1 MNGLHDMTETGE
13 SPVGGGLAGLV
24 RRHDHDR
31 FLTAL
36 FAPAR
41 SREALLAL
49 YAFNYEL
56 AKTREVV
63 SEPTL
68 GRIRLQWWRDALDAA
83 YAGAAPRRHEVL
95 TPLAAAIRRRSLG
108 RGHFDALIDAREADL
123 ADEAPANLAAL
134 EAYAEASSAHL
145 VLLALEVLGEGSEAA
160 QAAGR
165 AVGIAYALSGLLR
178 AVPFHARARRLYLP
192 RDLVEAAGL
201 EIERGLFELRPS
213 PALCRV
219 VEGVAAC
226 ARAHLAAARA
236 SWPQPSRAALP
247 ALLPAVLARADL
259 ARLAR
264 AGYDPFAPAIAR
276 PDPWRSW
283 RLALASFR
291 GRY

>member
-1 MNGLHDMTETGE
+1 MNGLREMGAAAVPEE
-13 SPVGGGLAGLV
+13 VALGGLL

-36 FAPAR
+36 FAPAG
-41 SREALLAL
+41 SREALFAL
-49 YAFNYEL
+49 YAFNHEV

-63 SEPTL
+63 SEPAL
-68 GRIRLQWWRDALDAA
+68 GRIRLQWWRDALDAI
-83 YAGAAPRRHEVL
+83 YAGGALRRHEVVV
-95 TPLAAAIRRRSLG
+95 PLAAAIRRHSLP
-108 RGHFDALIDAREADL
+108 RARFEALIDAREADL
-123 ADEAPANLAAL
+123 TDEAPPTLAVL
-134 EAYAEASSAHL
+134 ETYAEASSANL
-145 VLLALEVLGEGSEAA
+145 ILLALEVLRGSGEAV

-192 RDLVEAAGL
+192 QDLVDAAGL
-201 EIERGLFELRPS
+201 EVGRGLFELKPS
-213 PALCRV
+213 PALKRV
-219 VEGVAAC
+219 VEGVAAR
-226 ARAHLAAARA
+226 AGAHLATALALQ
-236 SWPQPSRAALP
+236 PQLPRAALP

-259 ARLAR
+259 ARLRR

-283 RLALASFR
+283 RLTLASLR

>member
-1 MNGLHDMTETGE
+1 MNGLRELTETAE
-13 SPVGGGLAGLV
+13 SPGGAALARLV

-36 FAPAR
+36 FAPAG

-56 AKTREVV
+56 ARTREVV
-63 SEPTL
+63 SEPML
-68 GRIRLQWWRDALDAA
+68 GRIRLQWWRDALDAV
-83 YAGAAPRRHEVL
+83 YAGAAPRRHEVVA
-95 TPLAAAIRRRSLG
+95 PLAAVIRRRSLA
-108 RGHFDALIDAREADL
+108 RAHFDALIDAREADL
-123 ADEAPANLAAL
+123 ADEAPASLAAL
-134 EAYAEASSAHL
+134 EAYAEASSVRL
-145 VLLALEVLGEGSEAA
+145 VLLALEVLGEGGEAA

-201 EIERGLFELRPS
+201 EIERGLFELKPS
-213 PALCRV
+213 PALSRV
-219 VEGVAAC
+219 VEGVAAR
-226 ARAHLAAARA
+226 ALAHLAAAQALR
-236 SWPQPSRAALP
+236 PKLSRAALP

-264 AGYDPFAPAIAR
+264 AGYDPFAPRVAR

-283 RLALASFR
+283 RLALASLR